1 MEVSN
6 EILND
11 IADSMEAGFKCFL
24 HRDTHEVVSYLD
36 PDQYLETNLKDW
48 KEEIDKVRKN
58 KRKFIEIESMT
69 SSDNFKVMQQFAYS
83 VEDNRTK
90 IRFVTALEGRHPF
103 ANFKHQ
109 VDNSGEYREQWFDF
123 RRQRNIDWIKQQ
135 LSVVPH

>member
-11 IADSMEAGFKCFL
+11 IAD
-24 HRDTHEVVSYLD
+24 
-36 PDQYLETNLKDW
+36 PDQHLETNLKDW

-69 SSDNFKVMQQFAYS
+69 SSDNFRVMQQFAYS
-83 VEDNRTK
+83 VEDNGTK
-90 IRFVTALEGRHPF
+90 IRLVTALEGRHPF
-103 ANFKHQ
+103 ANFKRQ
-109 VDNSGEYREQWFDF
+109 VDNSGEYREQWFNF
-123 RRQRNIDWIKQQ
+123 RRQRNIDWINEQ